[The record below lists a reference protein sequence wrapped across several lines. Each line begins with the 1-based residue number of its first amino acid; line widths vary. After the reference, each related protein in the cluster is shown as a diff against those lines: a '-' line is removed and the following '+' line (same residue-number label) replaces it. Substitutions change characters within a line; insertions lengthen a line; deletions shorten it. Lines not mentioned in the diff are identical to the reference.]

1 MYLYKLIIKTTM
13 NKVFLNLG
21 LQPLA
26 NSFLKDIKK
35 NTLQNEFFYNLKIC
49 FNSKN
54 YLVSIAK
61 PVNPKKQYT
70 DKYAHRASESKTM
83 RSAFKKIAK
92 KLFKRFRPK
101 KIMEIGS
108 NDGVFLKNFDNKK
121 VIAIE
126 PCKNLAR
133 ITKKLFKTYDDFWN
147 LKLSNKLIKQK
158 RGEIDL
164 IFSANTI
171 SHIPNLKETFKGI
184 HNILSRN
191 GVLVI
196 EDPSLLKV
204 IQNNSYD
211 QFYDEHVYVFSSLSI
226 NNIIQ
231 EYGLRLFDVEH
242 LSTHGGSNRYYICKE
257 NGKYKKSLRLKNA
270 IKSEKSHKLH
280 KFESYLKFSKRV
292 NLSRKNLL
300 NLMKSLKKK
309 NKKII
314 SYGATYKST
323 TVFNYC
329 SLNSKII
336 DYVTDTTFN
345 KQGKYTPGTHIK
357 IICPK
362 LGMNN
367 SVDYA
372 FLGAWNFKKEIF
384 KKEKNFLRK
393 GGRFITHV
401 PRVMILSK

>member
-1 MYLYKLIIKTTM
+1 MKKI
-13 NKVFLNLG
+13 FLNLG
-21 LQPLA
+21 RQPLA
-26 NSFLKDIKK
+26 NSFLNNVKK
-35 NTLQNEFFYNLKIC
+35 NTLRNEYFYNLKIC
-49 FNSKN
+49 FNTKN
-54 YLVSIAK
+54 YLVSITK

-83 RSAFKKIAK
+83 RLSFKKIAV
-92 KLFKRFRPK
+92 KLFKRFGPR

-108 NDGVFLKNFDNKK
+108 NDGIFLKNFKK
-121 VIAIE
+121 KNVIAVE

-133 ITKKLFKTYDDFWN
+133 ITKKMFKTYDEFWN
-147 LKLSNKLIKQK
+147 LKLANKLIKQK

-184 HNILSRN
+184 SNILSKD

-204 IQNNSYD
+204 LQNNSYD
-211 QFYDEHVYVFSSLSI
+211 QFYDEHVYVFSSISI

-231 EYGLRLFDVEH
+231 NHGLRLFDVEH
-242 LSTHGGSNRYYICKE
+242 LSTHGGSNRYFICKKD
-257 NGKYKKSLRLKNA
+257 GKYKKSSRLKRA
-270 IKSEKSHKLH
+270 IKREISHKLH
-280 KFESYLKFSKRV
+280 KIQTYNKFSKRV
-292 NLSRKNLL
+292 NLSKKKLF
-300 NLMKSLKKK
+300 NLMKRLKKN

-329 SLNSKII
+329 NLNSKII
-336 DYVTDTTFN
+336 DYVTDTTLN

-357 IICPK
+357 IISPEH
-362 LGMNN
+362 GINN
-367 SVDYA
+367 TVDYA

-384 KKEKNFLRK
+384 KKEKNFFKR
-393 GGRFITHV
+393 GGKFITHV
-401 PRVMILSK
+401 PRVMTLTK

>member
-1 MYLYKLIIKTTM
+1 M

-21 LQPLA
+21 RQPLA
-26 NSFLKDIKK
+26 NSFLKDIGK
-35 NTLQNEFFYNLKIC
+35 NTLRNEFFYNLKIC
-49 FNSKN
+49 FNTKN
-54 YLVSIAK
+54 YLVSIVK

-83 RSAFKKIAK
+83 RSAFKKVAK
-92 KLFKRFRPK
+92 KLIKRFRPK

-108 NDGVFLKNFDNKK
+108 NDGVFLKNFNKK
-121 VIAIE
+121 SVIAVE

-133 ITKKLFKTYDDFWN
+133 LTKKLFKTYDEFWN

-158 RGEIDL
+158 KGEIDL

-171 SHIPNLKETFKGI
+171 SHIPNLKETFEGI
-184 HNILSRN
+184 FNILSDD

-204 IQNNSYD
+204 LQNNSYD
-211 QFYDEHVYVFSSLSI
+211 QFYDEHVYVFSTISLD
-226 NNIIQ
+226 NIVKD
-231 EYGLRLFDVEH
+231 YGLRLFDVEN
-242 LSTHGGSNRYYICKE
+242 LPTHGGSNRYYICKE
-257 NGKYKKSLRLKNA
+257 NGKYKKSSRLKKV
-270 IKSEKSHKLH
+270 IKSEISYKLH
-280 KFESYLKFSKRV
+280 KIQSYLEFSKRV
-292 NLSRKNLL
+292 SVSKRKLFNLIKR
-300 NLMKSLKKK
+300 LKKK

-329 SLNSKII
+329 NFNSKMI
-336 DYVTDTTFN
+336 DYVTDTTHN

-357 IICPK
+357 IISPEY
-362 LGMNN
+362 GMNDT
-367 SVDYA
+367 VDYA

-384 KKEKNFLRK
+384 RKEKKFLKR
-393 GGRFITHV
+393 GGKFITHV
-401 PRVMILSK
+401 PRAMTLDK

>member
-1 MYLYKLIIKTTM
+1 M

-21 LQPLA
+21 RQPLA
-26 NSFLKDIKK
+26 NSFLKDIRKK
-35 NTLQNEFFYNLKIC
+35 TLQNEFFYNLKIC

-83 RSAFKKIAK
+83 RFAFKKVAQ

-108 NDGVFLKNFDNKK
+108 NDGVFLKNFDKK
-121 VIAIE
+121 SVVAVE

-133 ITKKLFKTYDDFWN
+133 LTKKLFETYDEFWN
-147 LKLSNKLIKQK
+147 LKLANKLKK
-158 RGEIDL
+158 KKGEIDL

-184 HNILSRN
+184 YNILSKN

-204 IQNNSYD
+204 LQNNSYD
-211 QFYDEHVYVFSSLSI
+211 QFYDEHVYVFSSISI

-231 EYGLRLFDVEH
+231 EYGLRLFDIEH
-242 LSTHGGSNRYYICKE
+242 LSTHGGSNRYYICKK
-257 NGKYKKSLRLKNA
+257 NGKFKKSFRLEKA
-270 IKSEKSHKLH
+270 IKNEKSYKLH
-280 KFESYLKFSKRV
+280 KIESYLKFSKRV
-292 NLSRKNLL
+292 NLSRKNLFA
-300 NLMKSLKKK
+300 LMKKLKKT

-329 SLNSKII
+329 NLNSKLI
-336 DYVTDTTFN
+336 DYVTDTTLN

-357 IICPK
+357 IISPEI
-362 LGMNN
+362 GMNN
-367 SVDYA
+367 TVDYA

-384 KKEKNFLRK
+384 KKEKNFLKR
-393 GGRFITHV
+393 GGKFITHV
-401 PRVMILSK
+401 PKVMTISK

>member
-1 MYLYKLIIKTTM
+1 MKKI
-13 NKVFLNLG
+13 FLNLG
-21 LQPLA
+21 RQPLA
-26 NSFLKDIKK
+26 NSFLNNVKK
-35 NTLQNEFFYNLKIC
+35 NTLRNEFFYNLKIC
-49 FNSKN
+49 FNTKN
-54 YLVSIAK
+54 YLVSITK

-83 RSAFKKIAK
+83 RLSFKKIAV
-92 KLFKRFRPK
+92 KLFKRFGPR

-108 NDGVFLKNFDNKK
+108 NDGIFLKNFKK
-121 VIAIE
+121 KNVIAVE

-133 ITKKLFKTYDDFWN
+133 ITKKMFKTYDEFWN
-147 LKLSNKLIKQK
+147 LKLANKLIKQK

-184 HNILSRN
+184 SNILSKD

-204 IQNNSYD
+204 LQNNSYD
-211 QFYDEHVYVFSSLSI
+211 QFYDEHVYVFSSISI

-231 EYGLRLFDVEH
+231 NHGLRLFDVEH
-242 LSTHGGSNRYYICKE
+242 LSTHGGSNRYFICKKD
-257 NGKYKKSLRLKNA
+257 GKYKKSSRLKRA
-270 IKSEKSHKLH
+270 IKREISHKLH
-280 KFESYLKFSKRV
+280 KIQTYNKFSKRV
-292 NLSRKNLL
+292 NLSKKKLF
-300 NLMKSLKKK
+300 NLMKRLKKN

-329 SLNSKII
+329 NLNSKII
-336 DYVTDTTFN
+336 DYVTDTTLN

-357 IICPK
+357 IISPEH
-362 LGMNN
+362 GINN
-367 SVDYA
+367 TVDYA

-384 KKEKNFLRK
+384 KKEKNFFKR
-393 GGRFITHV
+393 GGKFITHV
-401 PRVMILSK
+401 PRVMTLTK

>member
-1 MYLYKLIIKTTM
+1 M

-21 LQPLA
+21 RQPLA
-26 NSFLKDIKK
+26 NSFLKNIGK
-35 NTLQNEFFYNLKIC
+35 NTLRNEFFYNLKIC
-49 FNSKN
+49 FNTKN
-54 YLVSIAK
+54 YLVSIAR

-83 RSAFKKIAK
+83 RHAFKKIAQ

-108 NDGVFLKNFDNKK
+108 NDGVFLKNFNKNS
-121 VIAIE
+121 VIAVE

-133 ITKKLFKTYDDFWN
+133 ITKKLFKTYDEFWN
-147 LKLSNKLIKQK
+147 LKLANKLIKK
-158 RGEIDL
+158 KGKIDL

-171 SHIPNLKETFKGI
+171 SHIPNLRETFKGI
-184 HNILSRN
+184 YNILSKN

-204 IQNNSYD
+204 LQNNSYD
-211 QFYDEHVYVFSSLSI
+211 QFYDEHVYVFSSISI

-242 LSTHGGSNRYYICKE
+242 LSTHGGSNRYYICKK
-257 NGKYKKSLRLKNA
+257 NGKYKKSLRLKKA
-270 IKSEKSHKLH
+270 ITNEKSYKLH
-280 KFESYLKFSKRV
+280 KIESYLKFSKRV
-292 NLSRKNLL
+292 SLSRKNLS
-300 NLMKSLKKK
+300 NLMKRLKKT

-329 SLNSKII
+329 NLDSNLI
-336 DYVTDTTFN
+336 DYVTDTTLN

-357 IICPK
+357 IISPE

-367 SVDYA
+367 TVDYA

-384 KKEKNFLRK
+384 KKEKKFLKR
-393 GGRFITHV
+393 GGKFITHV
-401 PRVMILSK
+401 PKVMTLSK